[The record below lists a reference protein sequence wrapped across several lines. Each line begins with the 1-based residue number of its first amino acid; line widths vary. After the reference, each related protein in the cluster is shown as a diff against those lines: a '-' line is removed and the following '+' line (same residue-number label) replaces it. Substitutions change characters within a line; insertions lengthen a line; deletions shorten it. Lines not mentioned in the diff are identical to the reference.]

1 MVPTASS
8 SSYENDSKNPPDFD
22 DNDWY
27 EESVSDPF
35 NMSELNRESE
45 KRNIKF
51 HTIGYRDGLIA
62 GKEASAQEGFNVGFK
77 ESVVVGYKFGLVRG
91 VTSTLS
97 GLPKHVKDKLS
108 GSTESITK
116 LDSLHQTIQLI
127 STNSALK
134 IFHDSI
140 LLNDTHSKNSLST
153 QVRSDDHTSN
163 DNFESFS
170 QDLESLLQE
179 FPSIQLRSDV

>member
-27 EESVSDPF
+27 EESVSHPF
-35 NMSELNRESE
+35 NMSVLHRESE

-62 GKEASAQEGFNVGFK
+62 GKEASAQEAFNVGFK

-91 VTSTLS
+91 VTR
-97 GLPKHVKDKLS
+97 
-108 GSTESITK
+108 
-116 LDSLHQTIQLI
+116 
-127 STNSALK
+127 
-134 IFHDSI
+134 F
-140 LLNDTHSKNSLST
+140 KN
-153 QVRSDDHTSN
+153 
-163 DNFESFS
+163 FC
-170 QDLESLLQE
+170 
-179 FPSIQLRSDV
+179 IIC